1 LPKRQSLNVDRAARD
16 IFVIMIRTENRRSTS
31 QAASC
36 AALMRRLG
44 DSQWDAPGFPFP
56 QIAPGDQERRGVESL
71 VLVGYGP
78 VSGSNLTLATRSAG
92 VGSRG
97 LSPRSIG

>member
-1 LPKRQSLNVDRAARD
+1 
-16 IFVIMIRTENRRSTS
+16 VIMIRTENRRSTS

-78 VSGSNLTLATRSAG
+78 VERLPMLSLILGSMWEQPTAPPTLQ
-92 VGSRG
+92 VGQ
-97 LSPRSIG
+97 PRKPGCLGDLFASL